1 MPEKMGILSKEVV
14 IIMPDLSKIS
24 TKSLVDEL
32 RNREA
37 VQEITA
43 EPYQEFEVRIES
55 ERIDIIPE
63 SGPAVILV
71 IWD

>member
-1 MPEKMGILSKEVV
+1 
-14 IIMPDLSKIS
+14 MPDLSKIS

-43 EPYQEFEVRIES
+43 EPYQEFEVRVES
-55 ERIDIIPE
+55 ERIDSIPK